1 LFSFF
6 FVAQKPINL
15 LNTSLSL
22 DVLDILLRE
31 KQQFND
37 DDIVQLSSSDSI
49 NDDDDKDV
57 LPLPLWDRIRQRTA
71 V

>member
-31 KQQFND
+31 KQQFKD

>member
-1 LFSFF
+1 MFSFF

-31 KQQFND
+31 KQQFKD

>member
-1 LFSFF
+1 MT
-6 FVAQKPINL
+6 L

-31 KQQFND
+31 KQQMTD
-37 DDIVQLSSSDSI
+37 DECVIIDELDREIFDHHQ
-49 NDDDDKDV
+49 DV